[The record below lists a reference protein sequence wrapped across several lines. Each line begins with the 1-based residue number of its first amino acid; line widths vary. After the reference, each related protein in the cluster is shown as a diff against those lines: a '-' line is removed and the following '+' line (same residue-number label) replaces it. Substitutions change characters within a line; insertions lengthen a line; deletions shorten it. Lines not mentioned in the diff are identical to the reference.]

1 MFYKLQENIN
11 ASIVNAIIITL
22 DINILLLS
30 DLLIAKSVLD
40 KCTDK
45 ITIINTFMVIWFL
58 IIVFHYHFINKFL
71 VHVIKTSY
79 I

>member
-1 MFYKLQENIN
+1 MFYKLQVNIN

-45 ITIINTFMVIWFL
+45 ITIINTFMVIWFFQFK
-58 IIVFHYHFINKFL
+58 ITNNFL
-71 VHVIKTSY
+71 MGQLV
-79 I
+79 

>member
-1 MFYKLQENIN
+1 MFYKLQVNIN

-40 KCTDK
+40 KCNDK
-45 ITIINTFMVIWFL
+45 ITIINTFMVIWFFNCLL
-58 IIVFHYHFINKFL
+58 ISKYM
-71 VHVIKTSY
+71 
-79 I
+79 